1 MRFSA
6 QDHARVADAI
16 LEAETR
22 TSGEIFCVFARRSS
36 TYWDVVLTWAA
47 AAAFLLPLLLV
58 PLGFDP
64 SWLRGLS
71 NGWRAAHMAAAEAT
85 AGQTV
90 AAYALVQI
98 GVFVAVMTLGLI
110 PAARRIMTPNA
121 VRRER
126 ARRIAVE
133 QFLAHGLQL
142 TEGRTGVLIYASD
155 EDHRVEVVADAAIH
169 GRVGPEVWARAVAVM
184 AREMKAKRP
193 VEGFEAAVAL
203 CGEVLAEHFPPTP
216 ENPNELADRL
226 VVL

>member
-1 MRFSA
+1 MRFSP

-16 LEAETR
+16 LEAESR
-22 TSGEIFCVFARRSS
+22 TSGEIFCVYARRSS
-36 TYWDVVLTWAA
+36 TYWDVVLAWAA
-47 AAAFLLPLLLV
+47 GAALLAPLCLI

-71 NGWRAAHMAAAEAT
+71 AGWRAAHMAASEAA
-85 AGQTV
+85 AGQAL

-98 GVFVAVMTLGLI
+98 AVFVAVMATGTI
-110 PAARRIMTPNA
+110 PGARRLMTPPA

-126 ARRIAVE
+126 ARRVAVG

-142 TEGRTGVLIYASD
+142 TEARTGVLIYASD

-169 GRVGPEVWARAVAVM
+169 GRVGPEVWARVVAAM
-184 AREMKAKRP
+184 AREMKAGRP

-203 CGEVLAEHFPPTP
+203 CGAVLAEHFPPTP
-216 ENPNELADRL
+216 DNPNELADRL